1 MPSLELADKAGIVG
15 IEQQDRV
22 CWKPVRFWMLELA
35 DRAAGCT
42 GLQGSKINR
51 TEDDG
56 WFFGS
61 GANRSR
67 TNAAAEEVAQT
78 RDGDRGFAGLWAGK
92 GAGVAD
98 FSSCGWADPGA
109 DGGSDSDYCA
119 SSDCCTGSDR
129 STCGVAGKEGPGTER
144 RCYCSSCGLI
154 YFPGCGFDYD
164 VVGLEGA
171 SGRQDCV

>member
-1 MPSLELADKAGIVG
+1 
-15 IEQQDRV
+15 
-22 CWKPVRFWMLELA
+22 MLELA

-78 RDGDRGFAGLWAGK
+78 RDGDRGFAGLWAGR
-92 GAGVAD
+92 GASVAD
-98 FSSCGWADPGA
+98 FSSR
-109 DGGSDSDYCA
+109 GSE
-119 SSDCCTGSDR
+119 CCTGSDGC
-129 STCGVAGKEGPGTER
+129 TCGVAGKEGPGTER
-144 RCYCSSCGLI
+144 R
-154 YFPGCGFDYD
+154 
-164 VVGLEGA
+164 
-171 SGRQDCV
+171 